1 MCNSLLLSFFD
12 VIIYDFLRSKEF
24 PLWIYDKYDLFL
36 CGIIYNEIKI
46 MNYYICIKVDI
57 F

>member
-12 VIIYDFLRSKEF
+12 VIIYDFLRSKLF
-24 PLWIYDKYDLFL
+24 PLWINDKYDLFL

-46 MNYYICIKVDI
+46 MNYICIKVDI

>member
-1 MCNSLLLSFFD
+1 MCNSLVLSFFD